1 MSFWKFIMRSR
12 LGPLVLP
19 PEGMIR
25 PIQGLRLSAISY
37 LLGSD
42 CLEIGSWVG
51 RSTSYIATGLR
62 MAQGDAKLYSVDKHF
77 SSQKEFEEFFNEK
90 LNESSIR
97 GKRYLR
103 HLERNEGT
111 LASLRENLDERG
123 LRSWVNV
130 ISGDI
135 LELNFDKKFKFVF
148 ADVVHDKSEL
158 ERNLEKILSLLDN
171 DSVLVCDD
179 FRHPDMFPYL
189 KQNLDYNSLYL
200 DKYMAFISTGSLS
213 YSILRKVCFGCINF
227 SQYTA
232 P

>member
-1 MSFWKFIMRSR
+1 MSLWKFIMRSR

-42 CLEIGSWVG
+42 SLEIGSWVG
-51 RSTSYIATGLR
+51 RSTSYIAAGLR
-62 MAQGDAKLYSVDKHF
+62 IAGSSAKLYSVDKHF
-77 SSQKEFEEFFNEK
+77 SSQIEYEKFFKED
-90 LNESSIR
+90 LNKSCER
-97 GKRYLR
+97 GRRYLR
-103 HLERNEGT
+103 HLERDEGT
-111 LASLRENLDERG
+111 LTSLRENLDERC
-123 LRSWVNV
+123 LRSWVNI

-189 KQNLDYNSLYL
+189 KKNLDYNSLYL
-200 DKYMAFISTGSLS
+200 DKYMAFISTGSFS
-213 YSILRKVCFGCINF
+213 CSVLRKVCFGCNKL
-227 SQYTA
+227 T
-232 P
+232 